1 MKKKKMQYDDLK
13 IEKKELTTEE
23 RKNLEIKKSHLL
35 NVYEIEKKTKAK
47 EIYQVAIKTEPI
59 YDVYQVGYI
68 HEDGVENIK
77 KATYQDGNVFFETKE
92 LGSIALYGKN
102 KNRFFLL
109 PILLFV
115 MGILLFLGTTYSI
128 NEEFR
133 DKVNRVYVNTFK
145 VDKPTSPVITGGS
158 KEYAK
163 ERVISIEKD
172 ALSYNGIS
180 HYEYCTLKSKDFEK
194 CNWKTTDTKNAK
206 IYGNGKFYIVFRGI
220 SKNNKKGSLS
230 NVEEVY
236 MDNEAPIFKNIK
248 LIEENKSIKVEVTAE
263 DKLSGIDKY
272 YYKLENGKY
281 KEISQNFIL
290 EGLELKKEYTLSL
303 VVTDKVGNSKEI
315 TQKIAL
321 TGKDGTIVNITN
333 ADKKEDESSSQDNSQ
348 TDNSNNNNQND
359 NNTNNENNNNNG
371 NNNNNDPNNSN
382 NGNNNDNNNN
392 NNDNNNENNRP
403 NSDLVMPEINLD
415 QLPNSFEYGEN
426 YNLPSYYR
434 FDNQGGEVI
443 CFVDS
448 NTQANNTTSINIGR
462 HVISCE
468 ARGNNGLTA
477 RVEKEIEVTYRT
489 AEDEIWDGYIL
500 LNLFYPENSTE
511 RMWRLGDESDIR
523 FGEDSGWQ
531 YYTGPILVR
540 LEDVQ
545 NVYIKYNI
553 NGEEIIVPPT
563 GRLLVDIN
571 PLKYTLNS
579 NETTKVKITYDA
591 SSRTKEYKIN
601 DGPWQNY
608 EGEFEVGPNT
618 MIEAR
623 GTKLERTYD
632 AQGNLLMEKTVT
644 GVDSV
649 FIRQFVPTGENVSGE
664 IGDIEYGTTPGGS
677 GSGNGSGGGS
687 TSGGTTG
694 PSDSSRPSTYLEGP
708 NILLS
713 TDAIAESVSVSLT
726 TDEEARTIYYSINNG
741 SYIRYTGTFEVNQN
755 CLIKAYYVR
764 ESDGKVSSTSYK
776 RVRNIRQGNKPY
788 LDIIVDPDPYLE
800 NETDSVTVTLRGTN
814 YDTIEYSFD
823 GIYYVPYTQSFTI
836 NTNRTIY
843 AKATNRYGTTKQ
855 KLVINNL
862 NQVHTPEADL
872 NIGFVTNSVENG
884 LEVSITYDEEATMK
898 VYKIGSNDSWHTY
911 TGPFVV
917 NENTTIYAYAT
928 SATKTGYATKIIQDF
943 NNGLTDPEIIAIPG
957 DNTVTSRVE
966 VSINFD
972 SNATIKQ
979 YRINDGELQNYTR
992 PFYVEENATIYAY
1005 SEDGNGNI
1013 ADAELEITNIVPLP
1027 SFILEY
1033 DMYYLIKLNYPSTS
1047 LESSREYKWKSDGD
1061 WKLYNKEGIL
1071 LIKPEYRE
1079 EVTQAIENETLEIE
1093 NENGE
1098 TISFSGDWYLL
1109 DVPLSEISENLY
1121 MRWDSIV
1128 PGAPEIM
1135 TFPETWATS
1144 VNVGI
1149 IYPANASNRE
1159 YKLIYDDGT
1168 TSDWQPYTGMF
1179 SVNQN
1184 NTVVYARYEN
1194 NLGVTS
1200 NTSSLAITKIDTTN
1214 PVINNASVTESTPNT
1229 ITINAVGIDLESG
1242 IKKYYYSTDGIN
1254 YQESSTG
1261 VFTISNLH
1269 ANCEHLIRIYVED
1282 QVGNQS
1288 EIYTV
1293 IGRTEN
1299 IEAPIITIE
1308 ENDKWTTEK
1317 RVTISHKDENITL
1330 QYSLNDGQTWTSYE
1344 NPFLLD
1350 RNVTILAKASD
1361 GRNERTSQEEI
1372 TLIDTTKPEISSINV
1387 LERSTKL
1394 IVNIGAF
1401 DNESDI
1407 KEYYYSLDG
1416 INYQKSEN
1424 RKITISGL
1432 TTNKEYTIYVKVE
1445 NHAGLMSEIKT
1456 TTAITTNL
1464 GALGFF
1470 ITPANNKWG
1479 YEKEVEID
1487 YPTEEDTGY
1496 LNQYSLDN
1504 GTTWLPYTNSFVVS
1518 EENQTIIARV
1528 LDGADVKASA
1538 TFKVTKIDDTQPT
1551 INLDQIPDT
1560 FFTDESYALPS
1571 EYTVNEEKSGGKAT
1585 CTVDGRTYT
1594 NTNQLKSGSN
1604 LIECTV
1610 TTGAGKTATVTK
1622 EVNAIYRKVS
1632 TRNSILKILQDDSL
1646 EGGYYTFKVNDE
1658 KYAVHLYVIDGSQNW
1673 TSNQTFGDEKD
1684 VATATTNARNMV
1696 IVKVKGDVTI
1706 APGVTVGPYYDPL
1719 YGGPKGFTLY
1729 VVGKLINNG
1738 TIDNSHGAKAEG
1750 QNVYLWK
1757 NADGTYETVSKEG
1770 GVIGT
1775 AGNIENRQTGGG
1787 SNAGAGRYRPGGNGT
1802 AGTSYS
1808 GGTGGG
1814 SSSGSTVGNSGQENG
1829 GAGGTGLYSYGAGGA
1844 GNPGGAR
1851 GSNTAY
1857 AGQNGTGG
1865 LLVVY
1870 ADGFENN
1877 GKLTANG
1884 YSGGIGAGG
1893 NGAGGSSGAGSINI
1907 FTSQDTKISQYDIV
1921 VSEKYAEI
1929 LGQTEVKGGP
1939 NGATKAG
1946 DGTVNIGSIRKGQY
1960 YDLTEIIEQDIQAYL
1975 ESITFKGDSIL
1986 SILEKNDIPSGNWK
2000 FVVNGEEYQVHQY
2013 TLEGDQH
2020 WTTNQSFGS
2029 AEDVATATTNARN
2042 MVVVKVKGNVT
2053 IGENVTVGPYYD
2065 SSYGGPKGFI
2075 LYVTGTL
2082 TNNGTIDN
2090 SHGAKAEG
2098 DNVYLW
2104 KNEDGSYAYIAKEG
2118 ASGAASRPCCGVG
2131 YAGANANE
2139 HQTGGGASGGAGT
2152 NSRSG
2157 GAGSAGTSYSGGT
2170 GGGGVFTSSNPT
2182 GGTPNG
2188 GAGGTGRSAGSGAG
2202 NPSNGTGGLLAIYAS
2217 TFENNATI
2225 QANGASGGGGSV
2237 GGGASGGGSVNIFY
2251 KEKVAEGTITA
2262 NGGRGIGSYR
2272 AGGSGGAGS
2281 VNQLQIAT
2289 LSDET
2294 QPNDPENT
2302 EEIQTMN
2309 EEAELLIP
2317 NPIIR
2322 IDTTTLSE
2330 SKTVSITYPQGCTLQ
2345 YSTDFGATWK
2355 NYKDEFKITK
2365 NTVIFARC
2373 LLENEVVSSSSFKIT
2388 SIGAKQEEIEK
2399 QPETIDENVEDKQEE
2414 LSIELDIPENILVG
2428 SNYSLPTSSTGT
2440 TSICKIND
2448 VEYTNTVDLPVGKYT
2463 IVCITTKEEETKEI
2477 TKEIKVVET
2486 LGG

>member
-1 MKKKKMQYDDLK
+1 M
-13 IEKKELTTEE
+13 
-23 RKNLEIKKSHLL
+23 
-35 NVYEIEKKTKAK
+35 
-47 EIYQVAIKTEPI
+47 
-59 YDVYQVGYI
+59 
-68 HEDGVENIK
+68 
-77 KATYQDGNVFFETKE
+77 
-92 LGSIALYGKN
+92 N

-163 ERVISIEKD
+163 ERVISIKKD
-172 ALSYNGIS
+172 ALSYSGIS
-180 HYEYCTLKSKDFEK
+180 HYEYCILRSKDFEK

-348 TDNSNNNNQND
+348 SDNSNNNNQN
-359 NNTNNENNNNNG
+359 NNTTNNENNSNNG
-371 NNNNNDPNNSN
+371 NNNNDPNNSN
-382 NGNNNDNNNN
+382 NENNNDNNNN
-392 NNDNNNENNRP
+392 NNGNNNENNRP

-448 NTQANNTTSINIGR
+448 NAQANNTTSINIGR

-531 YYTGPILVR
+531 DYTGPILVR

-632 AQGNLLMEKTVT
+632 AQGNLLMEKTIT

-694 PSDSSRPSTYLEGP
+694 PSGSSRPSTYLKGP
-708 NILLS
+708 NISFS
-713 TDAIAESVSVSLT
+713 TDAIVESVSVSLT
-726 TDEEARTIYYSINNG
+726 TDEEARTIYYSIDNG
-741 SYIRYTGTFEVNQN
+741 SYIRYTEAFEVNQN

-764 ESDGKVSSTSYK
+764 ESDGKASSTSYK

-788 LDIIVDPDPYLE
+788 LDIIADPDPLE
-800 NETDSVTVTLRGTN
+800 NETDSVTVTLRGSN

-862 NQVHTPEADL
+862 NQVHTPETNL
-872 NIGFVTNSVENG
+872 NIGFVINPVENG

-898 VYKIGSNDSWHTY
+898 VYKIGSNDVWHTY

-928 SATKTGYATKIIQDF
+928 SATKTGYATKVIQDF

-972 SNATIKQ
+972 LNATIKQ

-1098 TISFSGDWYLL
+1098 TISFNGDWYLL

-1149 IYPANASNRE
+1149 VYPANASNRE

-1194 NLGVTS
+1194 RLGSTS
-1200 NTSSLAITKIDTTN
+1200 NVASKAITKIDIIN
-1214 PVINNASVTESTPNT
+1214 PEINRASVIESKPNSIKIHVEGT
-1229 ITINAVGIDLESG
+1229 DLESG

-1254 YQESSTG
+1254 YQESSEET
-1261 VFTISNLH
+1261 FIISNLH

-1288 EIYTV
+1288 EISTV

-1299 IEAPIITIE
+1299 IEPPRIAIE
-1308 ENDKWTTEK
+1308 ENDKWTIEK
-1317 RVTISHKDENITL
+1317 RVTISHEDESITL

-1344 NPFLLD
+1344 NPFILD
-1350 RNVTILAKASD
+1350 RNVTVLAKASD
-1361 GRNERTSQEEI
+1361 GRNERTTQEEI
-1372 TLIDTTKPEISSINV
+1372 TLIDTTKPEIASITV

-1394 IVNIGAF
+1394 IINIGAF

-1416 INYQKSEN
+1416 INFQESEN
-1424 RKITISGL
+1424 RKITINGL
-1432 TTNKEYTIYVKVE
+1432 ATNKEYTIYVKAK
-1445 NHAGLMSEIKT
+1445 NYSGLMSDIKT
-1456 TTAITTNL
+1456 TTAITTNI

-1470 ITPANNKWG
+1470 ITPTNNKWG

-1504 GTTWLPYTNSFVVS
+1504 GTTWLPYTNSFVVT
-1518 EENQTIIARV
+1518 EENQTVIARV
-1528 LDGADVKASA
+1528 LDGGDVKVSA
-1538 TFKVTKIDDTQPT
+1538 TFKVTKIDNTQPT
-1551 INLDQIPDT
+1551 INLDQIPDD

-1571 EYTVNEEKSGGKAT
+1571 AYTVNEEKSGGSAV
-1585 CTVDGRTYT
+1585 CIVDGKKYT
-1594 NTNQLKSGSN
+1594 NTNQLKAGAN
-1604 LIECTV
+1604 LIQCTV

-1622 EVNAIYRKVS
+1622 EINARYRKSVTS
-1632 TRNSILKILQDDSL
+1632 SSLLKILQDDTL
-1646 EGGYYTFKVNDE
+1646 EGGYYLFKVKTE
-1658 KYAVHLYVIDGSQNW
+1658 AETVSYPVHLYVINGNQNW
-1673 TSNQTFGDEKD
+1673 TSNQTFGEEKD
-1684 VATATTNARNMV
+1684 VATQNDYAKNMV
-1696 IVKVKGDVTI
+1696 IVKVNGDVTI
-1706 APGVTVGPYYDPL
+1706 DENVTVGPYYTQ

-1729 VVGKLINNG
+1729 VTGTLTNNG

-1750 QNVYLWK
+1750 DNVYLWK

-1770 GVIGT
+1770 GAIGT
-1775 AGNIENRQTGGG
+1775 AGNIEKRQTGGG
-1787 SNAGAGRYRPGGNGT
+1787 SNAGTGSNRPGGSGT
-1802 AGTSYS
+1802 VGTSYS

-1814 SSSGSTVGNSGQENG
+1814 SISGWSASQGNPGQENG
-1829 GAGGTGLYSYGAGGA
+1829 GAGGNGIASYGAGGA

-1865 LLVVY
+1865 LLVIY
-1870 ADGFENN
+1870 AKGFENH

-1884 YSGGIGAGG
+1884 YSGGSASQG

-1907 FTSQDTKISQYDIV
+1907 FTNQDTKINQYDIV

-2029 AEDVATATTNARN
+2029 AEDVATANTNARN
-2042 MVVVKVKGNVT
+2042 MVIVKVKGNVT
-2053 IGENVTVGPYYD
+2053 IDENVTVGPYYN

-2098 DNVYLW
+2098 QNVYLW
-2104 KNEDGSYAYIAKEG
+2104 KKEDGSYAYIQKEG
-2118 ASGAASRPCCGVG
+2118 AVGANSTPCCRAG
-2131 YAGANANE
+2131 YSGANADE
-2139 HQTGGGASGGAGT
+2139 HQTGGGGAGAAYT
-2152 NSRSG
+2152 KGRSG

-2182 GGTPNG
+2182 GGTANG
-2188 GAGGTGRSAGSGAG
+2188 GAGGVGRTGGNGAG
-2202 NPSNGTGGLLAIYAS
+2202 NPSWGTGGLLVIYAN
-2217 TFENNATI
+2217 TLENNATI
-2225 QANGASGGGGSV
+2225 QANGSSGGGGSV
-2237 GGGASGGGSVNIFY
+2237 GGGASGGGSVNVFY
-2251 KEKVAEGTITA
+2251 KEKTADGTMIA
-2262 NGGRGIGSYR
+2262 NGGRGIGSAK

-2289 LSDET
+2289 SSDET
-2294 QPNDPENT
+2294 QPVDPENT
-2302 EEIQTMN
+2302 EEIQIIS
-2309 EEAELLIP
+2309 EEVELSIP

-2330 SKTVSITYPQGCTLQ
+2330 SKTVSITYPQGCVLQ
-2345 YSTDFGATWK
+2345 YSTDFGVTWK
-2355 NYKDEFKITK
+2355 NYKDEFTITK

-2399 QPETIDENVEDKQEE
+2399 QIETIDENVEDKQEE

-2428 SNYSLPTSSTGT
+2428 SNYFLPTSSTGT

-2448 VEYTNTVDLPVGKYT
+2448 VEYTNTVDLPVGNYT
-2463 IVCITTKEEETKEI
+2463 IVCITTKEEVSKEI